1 MPGVGGILFLFRGSS
16 ISLCATLK
24 LAWLGFRQCVPPS
37 VEASKPRPMSVRR
50 YSASH
55 SLMFSLRARLVP
67 PVDCHVP
74 TFLLTSTT
82 LAGWPDLQHPTGL
95 EGIAPTLGRLR
106 VSSVSSSAQA
116 SSLRGRNRTCY
127 VRLYRPPPDHLD
139 SQRQSVGS
147 RTRTSNTSPQQGVA
161 LPIWPTRLCF
171 ERVNTLLLQV
181 LKPFD

>member
-82 LAGWPDLQHPTGL
+82 LAGWPDLQHLTGL
-95 EGIAPTLGRLR
+95 EGFAPTTCALR
-106 VSSVSSSAQA
+106 AHRTSLCASSQQSPRQESNLLRATLQAASRPSGLSEAKRRVKDSNLEYVSSTGSCLTNLANPT
-116 SSLRGRNRTCY
+116 LLRTC
-127 VRLYRPPPDHLD
+127 
-139 SQRQSVGS
+139 
-147 RTRTSNTSPQQGVA
+147 
-161 LPIWPTRLCF
+161 
-171 ERVNTLLLQV
+171 
-181 LKPFD
+181 